1 MNKNKKMLVEG
12 ENMEKIDAVYVG
24 GKVLYLEI
32 PPQLDNS
39 GYGEDGV
46 AFFSTAHD
54 EEGNRYKVR
63 WDYIEPDW
71 HKDLEPFDDGYYT
84 NDLSDF
90 ADWEHPA
97 EVKEV

>member
-1 MNKNKKMLVEG
+1 
-12 ENMEKIDAVYVG
+12 MEQVNYNGKTLSIDYPA
-24 GKVLYLEI
+24 
-32 PPQLDNS
+32 QLGNYHD
-39 GYGEDGV
+39 DV

-54 EEGNRYKVR
+54 EEGNRYTVR

-90 ADWEHPA
+90 ADWGHPA

>member
-12 ENMEKIDAVYVG
+12 ENMEKIDAVYVD

-46 AFFSTAHD
+46 AWYAKAHD
-54 EEGNRYKVR
+54 SSGLEYEVC
-63 WDYIEPDW
+63 WDYIIPDW
-71 HKDLEPFDDGYYT
+71 YVNEEETPT
-84 NDLSDF
+84 NGDCSDF
-90 ADWEHPA
+90 ADWVHPTYA
-97 EVKEV
+97 REL